1 MKPEAHG
8 GDLLRMAATAGRD
21 PASLLDFSVNVRPEG
36 PPEFIRAAL
45 FRAMTTLAAYPSPHA
60 EEAMLAAARHHGM
73 DASRF
78 VFGSGSNEL
87 IHALARVLRKR
98 GVPSV
103 RVVEP
108 AFSEYG
114 IACRLA
120 GIEAIPVWGGIIET
134 NQGGPATGAETEKDA
149 AVPTRDLLG
158 ALTDAPAGSAVFLA
172 NPGNPS
178 GLFRTPEECL
188 RLMSLRSDLIWI
200 IDEAFV
206 EYAGAET
213 EASVLRRLPPNAL
226 VLRSLTKFHAV
237 PGVRLGYL
245 AADAG
250 LAQAIRDELPAWSV
264 NAFALA
270 AAQAVFA
277 DTSGFAAQTRA
288 ENAERRAD
296 LAAALSSLPGI
307 EVYPSAA
314 NYVLFRWP
322 GAPRNLL
329 GILLKR
335 FGIAVR
341 DCSNYYGLEDG
352 SWFRAAV
359 RFPEDHRRLAE
370 ALSAIRETMH
380 GAPSSQLP
388 ENPAAPERNNTGREV
403 PSPASLETAASPESN
418 SKVYRKIPPVSSE
431 HNNVCGNKTP
441 DMPRHNTACGI
452 SLSPIPE
459 NPATP
464 EQKNTGCRGPS
475 HASPETAASPESDS
489 KIYGNIPPTSP
500 ESDNKDSINTKI
512 LGRGGMGAWG
522 KGGES
527 PSSEGFLLPSPS
539 IPYRR
544 RSPRHT
550 PALMLQGTSSNAG
563 KSILAAA
570 YCRIFRQDGYN
581 VAPFKAQ
588 NMSLNSGV
596 TAAGDEMGRAQIVQA
611 QAAFVDPDVRMNPI
625 LLKPHSDTG
634 SQVVVL
640 GQPIGHMGVLDYFK
654 KKKELWKTVTEAY
667 DSLAAG
673 HDVMVLEGA
682 GSPGEVNLKAHDV
695 VNMRMAEHARAS
707 VLLVGDI
714 DRGGVYASFLGTWM
728 TFTNAERRLLTGY
741 IVNRFRGDASL
752 LGPAHEYMLDHT
764 GTPVLGTI
772 PYIRDL
778 NIPEEDMAG
787 FSWGH
792 AGCGEKKE
800 GALDIA
806 VVMLRHVSNYTDFA
820 PLAAEPDVSLRPVRR
835 AEEWGDPDVVMLP
848 GSKSVVPDL
857 DDLRRSGLAGKILGH
872 AERGKWIFGICGGLQ
887 ILGRAILDPYGIES
901 AAPEVP
907 GLGLMDLRSTFA
919 ADKTLVRVAR
929 AETPLG
935 VPSGGYEIHHGLT
948 KHGPSALPLFLRAD
962 RAYPSEEARICGYV
976 SGRRWA
982 TYLHGVFDDDAFR
995 RAWLDHV
1002 RADVGL
1008 APQGRQLAAYDLEK
1022 ALDRLADIVREHSDM
1037 ETIYQSMGLK

>member
-45 FRAMTTLAAYPSPHA
+45 FRAMTALAAYPSPHA

-108 AFSEYG
+108 AFSEYA

-120 GIEAIPVWGGIIET
+120 GIKAIPVWGGIIEK
-134 NQGGPATGAETEKDA
+134 NQCVPTTDTGKDE
-149 AVPTRDLLG
+149 AVPTRDLLD
-158 ALTDAPAGSAVFLA
+158 ALTDAPEGSAVFLA

-188 RLMSLRSDLIWI
+188 RLMSSRSDLLWI

-206 EYAGAET
+206 EYAGTET
-213 EASVLRRLPPNAL
+213 EASVLQRLPKNGI

-245 AADAG
+245 AADAE

-277 DTSGFAAQTRA
+277 DTSDFAAQTRA

-322 GAPRNLL
+322 GAPHNLL

-341 DCSNYYGLEDG
+341 DCSNYHGLKDG

-370 ALSAIRETMH
+370 ALSAIRETTH
-380 GAPSSQLP
+380 GVSSSPLP
-388 ENPAAPERNNTGREV
+388 ETP
-403 PSPASLETAASPESN
+403 ASPES
-418 SKVYRKIPPVSSE
+418 
-431 HNNVCGNKTP
+431 G
-441 DMPRHNTACGI
+441 
-452 SLSPIPE
+452 
-459 NPATP
+459 
-464 EQKNTGCRGPS
+464 
-475 HASPETAASPESDS
+475 
-489 KIYGNIPPTSP
+489 
-500 ESDNKDSINTKI
+500 NKDSINIKV

-527 PSSEGFLLPSPS
+527 PSPEGFLLPSPGIS
-539 IPYRR
+539 RR
-544 RSPRHT
+544 PRHT

-570 YCRIFRQDGYN
+570 YCRIFRQDGYS

-611 QAAFVDPDVRMNPI
+611 QAALVDPDARMNPI

-667 DSLAAG
+667 DSLAAD

-682 GSPGEVNLKAHDV
+682 GSPGEINLKEHDV

-728 TFTNAERRLLTGY
+728 TFTDAERRLLTGY

-792 AGCGEKKE
+792 TDCGEKKA
-800 GALDIA
+800 GTLDIA

-820 PLAAEPDVSLRPVRR
+820 PLAAEPDVRLRPVRR

-857 DDLRRSGLAGKILGH
+857 DDLRRSGLADNILGH

-887 ILGRAILDPYGIES
+887 ILGRAILDPHGIES

-948 KHGPSALPLFLRAD
+948 DHGPSALPLFLRAD
-962 RAYPSEEARICGYV
+962 RAYPSEAERICGYV

-1002 RADVGL
+1002 RADIGL

>member
-1 MKPEAHG
+1 
-8 GDLLRMAATAGRD
+8 
-21 PASLLDFSVNVRPEG
+21 
-36 PPEFIRAAL
+36 
-45 FRAMTTLAAYPSPHA
+45 
-60 EEAMLAAARHHGM
+60 
-73 DASRF
+73 
-78 VFGSGSNEL
+78 
-87 IHALARVLRKR
+87 
-98 GVPSV
+98 
-103 RVVEP
+103 
-108 AFSEYG
+108 
-114 IACRLA
+114 
-120 GIEAIPVWGGIIET
+120 
-134 NQGGPATGAETEKDA
+134 
-149 AVPTRDLLG
+149 
-158 ALTDAPAGSAVFLA
+158 
-172 NPGNPS
+172 
-178 GLFRTPEECL
+178 
-188 RLMSLRSDLIWI
+188 
-200 IDEAFV
+200 
-206 EYAGAET
+206 
-213 EASVLRRLPPNAL
+213 
-226 VLRSLTKFHAV
+226 
-237 PGVRLGYL
+237 
-245 AADAG
+245 
-250 LAQAIRDELPAWSV
+250 
-264 NAFALA
+264 
-270 AAQAVFA
+270 
-277 DTSGFAAQTRA
+277 
-288 ENAERRAD
+288 
-296 LAAALSSLPGI
+296 
-307 EVYPSAA
+307 
-314 NYVLFRWP
+314 
-322 GAPRNLL
+322 
-329 GILLKR
+329 
-335 FGIAVR
+335 
-341 DCSNYYGLEDG
+341 
-352 SWFRAAV
+352 
-359 RFPEDHRRLAE
+359 
-370 ALSAIRETMH
+370 
-380 GAPSSQLP
+380 
-388 ENPAAPERNNTGREV
+388 
-403 PSPASLETAASPESN
+403 
-418 SKVYRKIPPVSSE
+418 
-431 HNNVCGNKTP
+431 
-441 DMPRHNTACGI
+441 
-452 SLSPIPE
+452 
-459 NPATP
+459 
-464 EQKNTGCRGPS
+464 
-475 HASPETAASPESDS
+475 
-489 KIYGNIPPTSP
+489 
-500 ESDNKDSINTKI
+500 
-512 LGRGGMGAWG
+512 MGAWG

-527 PSSEGFLLPSPS
+527 PSSEGFILTSPS
-539 IPYRR
+539 IPHRR

-596 TAAGDEMGRAQIVQA
+596 TATGDEMGRAQIVQA
-611 QAAFVDPDVRMNPI
+611 QAAFVDPDARMNPI

-640 GQPIGHMGVLDYFK
+640 GQPIGHMGVIDYFK
-654 KKKELWKTVTEAY
+654 KKNELWKTVTEAY

-728 TFTNAERRLLTGY
+728 TFTDAERRLLTGY

-792 AGCGEKKE
+792 TGCGEKKE

-835 AEEWGDPDVVMLP
+835 VEEWGDPDVVMLP

-857 DDLRRSGLAGKILGH
+857 DDLRRSGLAEKILGH

-1008 APQGRQLAAYDLEK
+1008 APQGRRLAAYDLEK

>member
-45 FRAMTTLAAYPSPHA
+45 FRAMTALAAYPSPHA

-108 AFSEYG
+108 AFSEYA

-120 GIEAIPVWGGIIET
+120 GIKAIPVWGGIIEK
-134 NQGGPATGAETEKDA
+134 NQCVPTTDTGKDE
-149 AVPTRDLLG
+149 AVPTRDLLD
-158 ALTDAPAGSAVFLA
+158 ALTDAPEGSAVFLA

-188 RLMSLRSDLIWI
+188 RLISSRSDLLWI

-206 EYAGAET
+206 EYAGTET
-213 EASVLRRLPPNAL
+213 EASVLQRLPKNGI

-245 AADAG
+245 AADAE

-277 DTSGFAAQTRA
+277 DTSDFAAQTRA

-329 GILLKR
+329 DILLKR

-341 DCSNYYGLEDG
+341 DCSNYHGLKDG

-370 ALSAIRETMH
+370 ALSAIRETTH
-380 GAPSSQLP
+380 GVSSSPLP
-388 ENPAAPERNNTGREV
+388 ETP
-403 PSPASLETAASPESN
+403 ASPES
-418 SKVYRKIPPVSSE
+418 
-431 HNNVCGNKTP
+431 G
-441 DMPRHNTACGI
+441 
-452 SLSPIPE
+452 
-459 NPATP
+459 
-464 EQKNTGCRGPS
+464 
-475 HASPETAASPESDS
+475 
-489 KIYGNIPPTSP
+489 
-500 ESDNKDSINTKI
+500 NKDSINIKV
-512 LGRGGMGAWG
+512 LGRGGMGVWG

-527 PSSEGFLLPSPS
+527 PSPEGFLLPSPGIS
-539 IPYRR
+539 RR
-544 RSPRHT
+544 PRHT

-570 YCRIFRQDGYN
+570 YCRIFRQDGYS

-611 QAAFVDPDVRMNPI
+611 QAALVDPDARMNPI

-667 DSLAAG
+667 DSLAAD

-682 GSPGEVNLKAHDV
+682 GSPGEINLKEHDV

-728 TFTNAERRLLTGY
+728 TFTDAERRLLTGY

-752 LGPAHEYMLDHT
+752 LGPAHEYMLNHT

-792 AGCGEKKE
+792 TDCGEKKA
-800 GALDIA
+800 GTLDIA

-820 PLAAEPDVSLRPVRR
+820 PLAAEPDVRLRPVRR

-857 DDLRRSGLAGKILGH
+857 DDLRRSGLADNILGH

-887 ILGRAILDPYGIES
+887 ILGRAILDPHGIES

-929 AETPLG
+929 AETPLD

-948 KHGPSALPLFLRAD
+948 DHGPSALPLFLRAD
-962 RAYPSEEARICGYV
+962 RAYPSEAERICGYV

-1002 RADVGL
+1002 RADIGL
-1008 APQGRQLAAYDLEK
+1008 APQGRQLATYDLEK

>member
-45 FRAMTTLAAYPSPHA
+45 FRAMTALAAYPSPHA

-108 AFSEYG
+108 AFSEYA

-120 GIEAIPVWGGIIET
+120 GIKAIPVWGGIIEK
-134 NQGGPATGAETEKDA
+134 NQCVPTTDTGKDE
-149 AVPTRDLLG
+149 AVPTQDLLD
-158 ALTDAPAGSAVFLA
+158 ALTDAPEGSAVFLA

-188 RLMSLRSDLIWI
+188 RLMSSRSDLLWI

-206 EYAGAET
+206 EYAGTET
-213 EASVLRRLPPNAL
+213 EASVLQRLPKNGI

-245 AADAG
+245 AADAE

-277 DTSGFAAQTRA
+277 DTSDFAAQTRA

-314 NYVLFRWP
+314 NDVLFRWP

-341 DCSNYYGLEDG
+341 DCSNYHGLKDG

-370 ALSAIRETMH
+370 ALSAIRETTH
-380 GAPSSQLP
+380 GVSSSPLP
-388 ENPAAPERNNTGREV
+388 ETP
-403 PSPASLETAASPESN
+403 ASPES
-418 SKVYRKIPPVSSE
+418 
-431 HNNVCGNKTP
+431 G
-441 DMPRHNTACGI
+441 
-452 SLSPIPE
+452 
-459 NPATP
+459 
-464 EQKNTGCRGPS
+464 
-475 HASPETAASPESDS
+475 
-489 KIYGNIPPTSP
+489 
-500 ESDNKDSINTKI
+500 NKDSINIKV
-512 LGRGGMGAWG
+512 LGRGGMGVWG
-522 KGGES
+522 KGEES
-527 PSSEGFLLPSPS
+527 PSPEGFLLPSPGIS
-539 IPYRR
+539 RR
-544 RSPRHT
+544 PPRHT

-570 YCRIFRQDGYN
+570 YCRIFRQDGYS

-611 QAAFVDPDVRMNPI
+611 QAALVDPDARMNPI

-667 DSLAAG
+667 DSLAAD

-682 GSPGEVNLKAHDV
+682 GSPGEINLKEHDV

-728 TFTNAERRLLTGY
+728 TFTDAERRLLTGY

-764 GTPVLGTI
+764 GIPVLGTI

-792 AGCGEKKE
+792 TDCGEKKA
-800 GALDIA
+800 GTLDIA

-820 PLAAEPDVSLRPVRR
+820 PLAAEPDVRLRPVRR

-857 DDLRRSGLAGKILGH
+857 DDLRRSGLADNILGH

-887 ILGRAILDPYGIES
+887 ILGRAILDPHGIES

-948 KHGPSALPLFLRAD
+948 DHGPSALPLFLRAD
-962 RAYPSEEARICGYV
+962 RAYPSEAERICGYV

-982 TYLHGVFDDDAFR
+982 TYLHGVFDDDTFR
-995 RAWLDHV
+995 RTWIDHV
-1002 RADVGL
+1002 RTDLGL
-1008 APQGRQLAAYDLEK
+1008 TPQRRCLASYDLEK
-1022 ALDRLADIVREHSDM
+1022 ALDRLADVVRANSDM
-1037 ETIYQSMGLK
+1037 ETIYRSMGLK

>member
-45 FRAMTTLAAYPSPHA
+45 FRAMTSLAAYPSPHA

-108 AFSEYG
+108 AFSEYA

-120 GIEAIPVWGGIIET
+120 GIKAIPVWGGIIEK
-134 NQGGPATGAETEKDA
+134 NQCVPTTDTGKDE
-149 AVPTRDLLG
+149 AVPTRDLLD
-158 ALTDAPAGSAVFLA
+158 ALTDAPEGSAVFLA

-188 RLMSLRSDLIWI
+188 RLMSSRSDLLWI

-206 EYAGAET
+206 EYAGTET
-213 EASVLRRLPPNAL
+213 EASVLQRLPKNGI

-245 AADAG
+245 AADAE

-277 DTSGFAAQTRA
+277 DTSDFAAQTRA

-322 GAPRNLL
+322 GAPHNLL

-341 DCSNYYGLEDG
+341 DCSNYHGLKDG

-370 ALSAIRETMH
+370 ALSAIRETTH
-380 GAPSSQLP
+380 GVSSSPLP
-388 ENPAAPERNNTGREV
+388 ETP
-403 PSPASLETAASPESN
+403 ASPES
-418 SKVYRKIPPVSSE
+418 
-431 HNNVCGNKTP
+431 G
-441 DMPRHNTACGI
+441 
-452 SLSPIPE
+452 
-459 NPATP
+459 
-464 EQKNTGCRGPS
+464 
-475 HASPETAASPESDS
+475 
-489 KIYGNIPPTSP
+489 
-500 ESDNKDSINTKI
+500 NKDSINIKV

-527 PSSEGFLLPSPS
+527 PSPEGFLLPSPGIS
-539 IPYRR
+539 RR
-544 RSPRHT
+544 PPRHT

-570 YCRIFRQDGYN
+570 YCRIFRQDGYS

-611 QAAFVDPDVRMNPI
+611 QAALVDPDARMNPI

-667 DSLAAG
+667 DSLAAD

-682 GSPGEVNLKAHDV
+682 GSPGEINLKEHDV

-728 TFTNAERRLLTGY
+728 TFTDAERRLLTGY

-792 AGCGEKKE
+792 TDCGEKKA
-800 GALDIA
+800 GTLDIA

-820 PLAAEPDVSLRPVRR
+820 PLAAEPDVRLRPVRR

-857 DDLRRSGLAGKILGH
+857 DDLRRSGLADNILGH

-887 ILGRAILDPYGIES
+887 ILGRAILDPHGIES

-948 KHGPSALPLFLRAD
+948 DHGPSALPLFLRAD
-962 RAYPSEEARICGYV
+962 RAYPSEAERICGYV

-1002 RADVGL
+1002 RADIGL

>member
-45 FRAMTTLAAYPSPHA
+45 FRAMTALAAYPSPHA

-108 AFSEYG
+108 AFSEYA

-120 GIEAIPVWGGIIET
+120 GIKAIPVWGGIIEK
-134 NQGGPATGAETEKDA
+134 NQCVPTTDTGKDE
-149 AVPTRDLLG
+149 AVPTRDLLD
-158 ALTDAPAGSAVFLA
+158 ALTDAPEGSAVFLA

-188 RLMSLRSDLIWI
+188 RLMSSRSDLLWI

-206 EYAGAET
+206 EYAGTET
-213 EASVLRRLPPNAL
+213 EASVLQRLPKNGI

-245 AADAG
+245 AADAE

-277 DTSGFAAQTRA
+277 DTSDFAAQTRA

-322 GAPRNLL
+322 GAPHNLL

-341 DCSNYYGLEDG
+341 DCSNYHGLKDG

-370 ALSAIRETMH
+370 ALSAIRETTH
-380 GAPSSQLP
+380 GVSSSPLP
-388 ENPAAPERNNTGREV
+388 ETP
-403 PSPASLETAASPESN
+403 ASPES
-418 SKVYRKIPPVSSE
+418 
-431 HNNVCGNKTP
+431 G
-441 DMPRHNTACGI
+441 
-452 SLSPIPE
+452 
-459 NPATP
+459 
-464 EQKNTGCRGPS
+464 
-475 HASPETAASPESDS
+475 
-489 KIYGNIPPTSP
+489 
-500 ESDNKDSINTKI
+500 NKDSINIKV

-527 PSSEGFLLPSPS
+527 PSPEGFLLPSPGIS
-539 IPYRR
+539 RR
-544 RSPRHT
+544 PPRHT

-570 YCRIFRQDGYN
+570 YCRIFRQDGYS

-611 QAAFVDPDVRMNPI
+611 QAALVDPDARMNPI

-667 DSLAAG
+667 DSLAAD

-682 GSPGEVNLKAHDV
+682 GSPGEINLKEHDV

-728 TFTNAERRLLTGY
+728 TFTDAERRLLTGY

-792 AGCGEKKE
+792 TDCGEKKA
-800 GALDIA
+800 GTLDIA

-820 PLAAEPDVSLRPVRR
+820 PLAAEPDVRLRPVRR

-857 DDLRRSGLAGKILGH
+857 DDLRRSGLADNILGH

-887 ILGRAILDPYGIES
+887 ILGRAILDPHGIES

-948 KHGPSALPLFLRAD
+948 DHGPSALPLFLRAD
-962 RAYPSEEARICGYV
+962 RAYPSEAERICGYV

-1002 RADVGL
+1002 RADIGL